1 MIVTYLNNKVQYS
14 WKYKKQKLKI
24 KVDEQN
30 SFGLDIELYVILHF
44 ILTIFLMVTFCIFL
58 CRTHHTKTQKTKES
72 VAQFPPSLL
81 FSLMLCYSKIE
92 NHTLLMWLVLFG
104 KIRGSFLLK
113 VVSPIS
119 IQLFSHVKLHTV
131 PKVKSL
137 FNIKMSQNSDPLRY
151 ELW

>member
-1 MIVTYLNNKVQYS
+1 MKRPTLLLWS
-14 WKYKKQKLKI
+14 WHWTLCHSTLYFDDFPNRNILYFSL
-24 KVDEQN
+24 QN
-30 SFGLDIELYVILHF
+30 TPRH
-44 ILTIFLMVTFCIFL
+44 
-58 CRTHHTKTQKTKES
+58 KKTKES

-137 FNIKMSQNSDPLRY
+137 FNIKMSQNLDPLRY

>member
-1 MIVTYLNNKVQYS
+1 MRET
-14 WKYKKQKLKI
+14 
-24 KVDEQN
+24 KVDNQ
-30 SFGLDIELYVILHF
+30 SRWTDLPCFFGLDIELYVILHF
-44 ILTIFLMVTFCIFL
+44 ILTIFLIVTLCIFL

-137 FNIKMSQNSDPLRY
+137 FKNSLNKNESKSGSIIRLR
-151 ELW
+151 